1 MTLDPP
7 LDAGSGPRVG
17 EMSLARRFLLANL
30 VVVVVAS
37 LAVAAWVGLQLEK
50 GVLDRTASVTAL
62 YIQSF
67 VAPQIEAIGT
77 SGTLPAANV
86 DALDHLL
93 SDTQLGERIV
103 SFRVWTTD
111 GVIAYSPN
119 RDLIGRRFEPEAA
132 LAQALAGDVATD
144 ISDLSGPE
152 NAYERERWSRL
163 VETYVPVRERGGP
176 RIIAVTEFYQLP
188 DEIDAEVASAR
199 LGSWTILAL
208 AALVSY
214 LLLAGIVKG
223 GSDTIDR
230 QQRALRGRVAELTR
244 LLDQN
249 ARLHRRLRGSAE
261 RTTAL
266 NEGGLRRIGSDL
278 HDGPAQTMSLA
289 LLRLDELDGTTAVSE
304 AIASALDDLR
314 SIAAGLRSPA
324 FDDLSVADIAE
335 RAVREHAAPDGTP
348 GVADRGR
355 PARNDPGRHEDRP
368 LSRAPG
374 GALERHAACP
384 GRSRR
389 GPDLGD
395 PRRRPARGP
404 RSGAR
409 LRPGRRPVG
418 GARRRRHARASRAAR
433 RLVRDRS
440 SGRRSG
446 HRRPSQPADPRW
458 STGMIERL
466 SIVVADDH
474 PLYRD
479 GVVGTLRSA
488 GLDVV
493 GEASIAREAIR
504 LVRDR
509 RPDLALFDV
518 TMPGGGIAAAA
529 EARAASPTTQVV
541 MLTVSEDE
549 DDLLA
554 AIEAGASGYVLK
566 GVAGRELVAILRRVA
581 RGERYVSSTLAW
593 AALNRQ
599 ASRRRTRSPS

>member
-1 MTLDPP
+1 MTTGTVTLDPP
-7 LDAGSGPRVG
+7 FDAGRAPGVG
-17 EMSLARRFLLANL
+17 DMSLARRFLLANL

-37 LAVAAWVGLQLEK
+37 LAVAAWVGMQLEK

-77 SGTLPAANV
+77 SGTLPPANV

-119 RDLIGRRFEPEAA
+119 RELIGRRFEPEAA
-132 LAQALAGDVATD
+132 LAQALAGDVSTD

-188 DEIDAEVASAR
+188 DEIDAEVGAAR

-230 QQRALRGRVAELTR
+230 QQRSLRERVAELTR

-249 ARLHRRLRGSAE
+249 ARLHRRLKGSAE

-266 NEGGLRRIGSDL
+266 NESGLRRIGSDL

-289 LLRLDELDGTTAVSE
+289 LLRLDELAGTTPVSE

-324 FDDLSVADIAE
+324 FDDLSAADIAE
-335 RAVREHAAPDGTP
+335 RAVREHERRTGRAVSLAVGDLPATIPVVTKIALYRGLQEALSNATRHAPGAVVEVRVSATSDELRLE
-348 GVADRGR
+348 VLDRG
-355 PARNDPGRHEDRP
+355 PGFDPN
-368 LSRAPG
+368 AV
-374 GALERHAACP
+374 
-384 GRSRR
+384 
-389 GPDLGD
+389 
-395 PRRRPARGP
+395 
-404 RSGAR
+404 RSGA
-409 LRPGRRPVG
+409 L
-418 GARRRRHARASRAAR
+418 
-433 RLVRDRS
+433 
-440 SGRRSG
+440 
-446 HRRPSQPADPRW
+446 
-458 STGMIERL
+458 
-466 SIVVADDH
+466 
-474 PLYRD
+474 
-479 GVVGTLRSA
+479 
-488 GLDVV
+488 
-493 GEASIAREAIR
+493 
-504 LVRDR
+504 
-509 RPDLALFDV
+509 
-518 TMPGGGIAAAA
+518 
-529 EARAASPTTQVV
+529 
-541 MLTVSEDE
+541 
-549 DDLLA
+549 
-554 AIEAGASGYVLK
+554 
-566 GVAGRELVAILRRVA
+566 GVAGMRERAELLGGSFEIARRDDGPGTVV
-581 RGERYVSSTLAW
+581 RLSLPIQEG
-593 AALNRQ
+593 AAG
-599 ASRRRTRSPS
+599 